1 MEPIADVVITY
12 SGFQH
17 GLRNGGPASLVW
29 GMLFSIIGTM
39 ALALSLAEMASICPI
54 AGAQYHW
61 TALFA
66 PPKIKN
72 FVTWMQGED

>member
-1 MEPIADVVITY
+1 MVDEIH

-17 GLRNGGPASLVW
+17 GLLNGGPASLVW
-29 GMLFSIIGTM
+29 GMLFSIVGTM
-39 ALALSLAEMASICPI
+39 SLALSLAEMASICPI

-66 PPKIKN
+66 PPRIKN
-72 FVTWMQGED
+72 LITWMQGKDQRS

>member
-1 MEPIADVVITY
+1 M
-12 SGFQH
+12 
-17 GLRNGGPASLVW
+17 VW
-29 GMLFSIIGTM
+29 GMLFSIVGTM

-66 PPKIKN
+66 PKGIKT
-72 FVTWMQGED
+72 FITWMQGENT

>member
-1 MEPIADVVITY
+1 
-12 SGFQH
+12 
-17 GLRNGGPASLVW
+17 
-29 GMLFSIIGTM
+29 MLFSIIGTM

-72 FVTWMQGED
+72 FITWMQGEEMHPRNNPEVWLRKYSK

>member
-1 MEPIADVVITY
+1 MGIIY

-29 GMLFSIIGTM
+29 GMLFSIVGTM

-72 FVTWMQGED
+72 FVTWMQGKGY